1 MRKDT
6 KKPSSEV
13 EARTSGET
21 IPSIAHKA
29 YWAEG
34 EVAKRLGVSVQL
46 LRKQRSQG
54 TGIRYHRF
62 GKAIRYRISDVIEY
76 EERCA
81 ERFIGQ
87 HKSNPS
93 LA

>member
-1 MRKDT
+1 MNSTPTASKLFGDQEQPT
-6 KKPSSEV
+6 LLPEQ
-13 EARTSGET
+13 AR
-21 IPSIAHKA
+21 KA

-34 EVAKRLGVSVQL
+34 DVAQRLGVSVQL

-87 HKSNPS
+87 QKSNPS
-93 LA
+93 QA

>member
-1 MRKDT
+1 MNSTRT
-6 KKPSSEV
+6 ISIPTGNQEHPTLLP
-13 EARTSGET
+13 ERARQ
-21 IPSIAHKA
+21 A

-34 EVAKRLGVSVQL
+34 DVAKRLGVSVQL

-54 TGIRYHRF
+54 NGIRYHRF

-76 EERCA
+76 EEQCA

-87 HKSNPS
+87 QKSNPS